1 MIDTD
6 LRTRTLRAVDAG
18 FAAQIDFT
26 RELVRK
32 PSVRGEEATAQDF
45 MAEGFRDHGFDVDR
59 FKLDPELLAGHRGF
73 SPVSVSYDNAWSVV
87 GSWRPRAPKGRSL
100 IINGHV
106 DVVPTGPADLWTYP
120 PFDPVIDG
128 DWMYGRGAGDMKS
141 GTAAM
146 IFAMAALRRA
156 GVMPAGTV
164 HMESVI
170 EEECTGNGA
179 LSCMARGY
187 DGDVVLIPEPSDAHL
202 MSAQVGVIWMQVTVR
217 GIPVHVSVAGTGENA
232 IEACTPLFAA
242 LHDLEAEWNRSDAKH
257 EAFAEVDHPINL
269 VVSKIE
275 GGDWTSSVPSWC
287 RFDVRVGLYPDTD
300 VGEIQRR
307 LEACLAGAARDHPFL
322 SNNPPSVAWH
332 GFLAPGYVLRGG
344 DDAQRV
350 LEDAHRAV
358 FNAPLPRTAFT
369 GLTDARFRGL
379 YGTAPGLVYGAR
391 AENIHGIDERV
402 SLESIRD
409 LTQAMALFIAEWC
422 GVEAA

>member
-6 LRTRTLRAVDAG
+6 LGTKILHAVDAG
-18 FAAQIDFT
+18 FDEQIEFT

-32 PSVRGEEATAQDF
+32 PSTRGNEATAQDL
-45 MAEGFRDHGFDVDR
+45 MAEGFGLHGFDIDR
-59 FKLDPELLAGHRGF
+59 FKLDPEELARQPGF
-73 SPVSVSYDNAWSVV
+73 SPAAVSYENAWSVV
-87 GSWRPRAPKGRSL
+87 GSWRPASPKGRSL
-100 IINGHV
+100 VMNGHV

-120 PFDPVIDG
+120 PFEPVIDG

-156 GVMPAGTV
+156 GVMPAATV

-179 LSCMARGY
+179 LSCMLRGY
-187 DGDVVLIPEPSDAHL
+187 DGNIVLIPEPSDAHL

-217 GIPVHVSVAGTGENA
+217 GIPVHVSVAGTGQNA
-232 IEACTPLFAA
+232 IEACTPLFSA
-242 LHDLEAEWNRSDAKH
+242 LRALEEEWNRDDAKH
-257 EAFAEVDHPINL
+257 DAFADLDHPINV

-287 RFDVRVGLYPDTD
+287 RFDVRVGLYPD
-300 VGEIQRR
+300 VEVAEIQRR
-307 LEACLAGAARDHPFL
+307 LEAGLAEASRDHPFL
-322 SNNPPSVAWH
+322 SNNPPSIAWH

-344 DDAQRV
+344 EEAQQV
-350 LEDAHRAV
+350 LERAHEKV
-358 FNAPLPRTAFT
+358 FKAPLRRTAFT

-379 YGTAPGLVYGAR
+379 YGSTPGLVYGAT

-402 SLESIRD
+402 SLESLRR
-409 LTQAMALFIAEWC
+409 LTQSMALFIADWC
-422 GVEAA
+422 GVEAV

>member
-1 MIDTD
+1 MIETD
-6 LRTRTLRAVDAG
+6 LRTRILLAVDDG
-18 FAAQIDFT
+18 FGEQIDFT

-32 PSVRGEEATAQDF
+32 PSVRGQEATAQDF

-59 FKLDPELLAGHRGF
+59 FKLDPELLSTQPGF

-87 GSWRPRAPKGRSL
+87 GSWRPRTPRGRSL

-106 DVVPTGPADLWTYP
+106 DVVPTGPADLWTYS

-187 DGDVVLIPEPSDAHL
+187 DGDVVLIPEPSDGNL

-217 GIPVHVSVAGTGENA
+217 GLPVHVSVAGTGQNA
-232 IEACTPLFAA
+232 IEACAPLFAA
-242 LHDLEAEWNRSDAKH
+242 LHGLEAEWNAPKAKH
-257 EAFAEVDHPINL
+257 EAFADVEHPIN
-269 VVSKIE
+269 VVISKIE

-287 RFDVRVGLYPDTD
+287 RFDVRVGLYPDQE

-307 LEACLAGAARDHPFL
+307 LEACLASAARDHPFL
-322 SNNPPSVAWH
+322 SNNPPSIAWH

-350 LEDAHRAV
+350 LEQAHRTV
-358 FNAPLPRTAFT
+358 FNKPLERVAFT

-379 YGTAPGLVYGAR
+379 YGSAPGLVYGAR

-402 SLESIRD
+402 SLESIRK

-422 GVEAA
+422 GVERL

>member
-1 MIDTD
+1 MTETD
-6 LRTRTLRAVDAG
+6 LRTRILHAVDAG
-18 FAAQIDFT
+18 FDAQIDFT

-32 PSVRGEEATAQDF
+32 PSLRGQEATAQDF
-45 MAEGFRDHGFDVDR
+45 MAAGFRDHGFEVDR
-59 FKLDPELLAGHRGF
+59 FKLDPDLLMDQPGF

-179 LSCMARGY
+179 LSCMVRGY

-202 MSAQVGVIWMQVTVR
+202 MSAQVGVVWMQVTVR
-217 GIPVHVSVAGTGENA
+217 GIPVHVSVAGTGQNA

-257 EAFAEVDHPINL
+257 VAFAEVEHPLNV

-287 RFDVRVGLYPDTD
+287 RFDVRVGLYPDIE
-300 VGEIQRR
+300 VGEIQRQ
-307 LEACLAGAARDHPFL
+307 LEACLANTARDHPFL
-322 SNNPPSVAWH
+322 SNNPPSVEWH

-344 DDAQRV
+344 DDAQRI
-350 LEDAHRAV
+350 LEAAHRRV
-358 FNAPLPRTAFT
+358 FDQPLSRVAFT

-402 SLESIRD
+402 SLESIRE
-409 LTQAMALFIAEWC
+409 LTQAMALFIADWC
-422 GVEAA
+422 GVEAI

>member
-6 LRTRTLRAVDAG
+6 LKTKILHAVDTG
-18 FAAQIDFT
+18 FDEQIEFT

-32 PSVRGEEATAQDF
+32 PSIRGQEATAQDL
-45 MAEGFRDHGFDVDR
+45 MAEGFRLHGFDVDR
-59 FKLDPELLAGHRGF
+59 FKLDPDLLARQPGF
-73 SPVSVSYDNAWSVV
+73 SPVAVSYDNAWSVV
-87 GSWRPRAPKGRSL
+87 GSWRPASPKGRSL
-100 IINGHV
+100 VMNGHV
-106 DVVPTGPADLWTYP
+106 DVVPTGPADLWTHP

-156 GVMPAGTV
+156 GVMPAATV

-179 LSCMARGY
+179 LSCMLRGY
-187 DGDVVLIPEPSDAHL
+187 NGDIVLIPEPSDAHL

-217 GIPVHVSVAGTGENA
+217 GIPVHVSVAGTGQNA
-232 IEACTPLFAA
+232 IEACTPLFTA
-242 LHDLEAEWNRSDAKH
+242 LHALEEEWNTVAAKH
-257 EAFAEVDHPINL
+257 EAFAGVEHPIN
-269 VVSKIE
+269 VVISKIE

-287 RFDVRVGLYPDTD
+287 RFDVRVGLYPD
-300 VGEIQRR
+300 VEVAEIQRR
-307 LEACLAGAARDHPFL
+307 LEACLADASRDHPFL
-322 SNNPPSVAWH
+322 SNNPPSIAWH

-344 DDAQRV
+344 DEAQQA
-350 LEDAHRAV
+350 LERAHRVV
-358 FNAPLPRTAFT
+358 FDAPLPRTAFT

-379 YGTAPGLVYGAR
+379 HGSAPGLVYGAK

-402 SLESIRD
+402 NLGSIRR
-409 LTQAMALFIAEWC
+409 LTQSMALFIADWC
-422 GVEAA
+422 GVEAV

>member
-1 MIDTD
+1 MAEID
-6 LRTRTLRAVDAG
+6 LRTKILQAVDAG
-18 FAAQIDFT
+18 FDEQIDFT

-32 PSVRGEEATAQDF
+32 PSVRGQEATAQDF
-45 MAEGFRDHGFDVDR
+45 MAAGFRDHGFDVDR
-59 FKLDPELLAGHRGF
+59 FKLDPALLARQPGY

-100 IINGHV
+100 IMNGHV
-106 DVVPTGPADLWTYP
+106 DVVPTGPAELWTHQ

-146 IFAMAALRRA
+146 IFAIAALRRA
-156 GVMPAGTV
+156 RVMPAGTV

-217 GIPVHVSVAGTGENA
+217 GLPVHVSVAGTGQNA
-232 IEACTPLFAA
+232 IEACAPLFAA
-242 LHDLEAEWNRSDAKH
+242 LHDLEAEWNKSDAKH
-257 EAFAEVDHPINL
+257 EAFAEVDHPINV

-287 RFDVRVGLYPDTD
+287 RFDVRVGLYPDVE
-300 VGEIQRR
+300 VGVIQRR
-307 LEACLAGAARDHPFL
+307 LEACLAHAARDHPFL

-344 DDAQRV
+344 DDAQRI
-350 LEDAHRAV
+350 LEVAHRGV
-358 FNAPLPRTAFT
+358 FDTPLRRTAFT

-402 SLESIRD
+402 SLESIRK
-409 LTQAMALFIAEWC
+409 LTQAMALFIMDWC
-422 GVEAA
+422 GVEAV

>member
-1 MIDTD
+1 
-6 LRTRTLRAVDAG
+6 
-18 FAAQIDFT
+18 
-26 RELVRK
+26 
-32 PSVRGEEATAQDF
+32 
-45 MAEGFRDHGFDVDR
+45 
-59 FKLDPELLAGHRGF
+59 
-73 SPVSVSYDNAWSVV
+73 
-87 GSWRPRAPKGRSL
+87 
-100 IINGHV
+100 
-106 DVVPTGPADLWTYP
+106 
-120 PFDPVIDG
+120 
-128 DWMYGRGAGDMKS
+128 MYGRGAGDMKS

-156 GVMPAGTV
+156 GVMPAATV

-187 DGDVVLIPEPSDAHL
+187 DGDVVLIPEPSDGHL

-217 GIPVHVSVAGTGENA
+217 GMPVHVSVAGTGQNA
-232 IEACTPLFAA
+232 IEACPPLWAA
-242 LHDLEAEWNRSDAKH
+242 LHRLEEEWNRPEGKH
-257 EAFAEVDHPINL
+257 EAFAGVEHPINV

-287 RFDVRVGLYPDTD
+287 RFDVRVGLYPDTEVVD
-300 VGEIQRR
+300 IQRR
-307 LEACLAGAARDHPFL
+307 LEDCLANTARDHPFL

-344 DDAQRV
+344 DEAQRV
-350 LEDAHRAV
+350 LEDAHRTV
-358 FNAPLPRTAFT
+358 FEAPLNRTAFT

-402 SLESIRD
+402 SLESIRK

-422 GVEAA
+422 GVERL

>member
-1 MIDTD
+1 MTNSELATKI
-6 LRTRTLRAVDAG
+6 RHAVDAG
-18 FAAQIDFT
+18 FDDQIEFT

-32 PSVRGEEATAQDF
+32 PSVRGHEATAQDF
-45 MAEGFRDHGFDVDR
+45 MAEGFREHGFDVDR
-59 FKLDPELLAGHRGF
+59 FKLDPEILAAQPGF
-73 SPVSVSYDNAWSVV
+73 SPVAVSYENAWSVV
-87 GSWRPRAPKGRSL
+87 GSWRPSAPKGRSL
-100 IINGHV
+100 VMNGHV
-106 DVVPTGPADLWTYP
+106 DVVPTGPADLWTHS

-217 GIPVHVSVAGTGENA
+217 GIPVHVSVAGTGQNA

-242 LHDLEAEWNRSDAKH
+242 LHDLEAEWNRDAAKH
-257 EAFAEVDHPINL
+257 AAFADVDHPINV

-287 RFDVRVGLYPDTD
+287 RFDVRVGLYPDVEVAD
-300 VGEIQRR
+300 IQRH
-307 LEACLAGAARDHPFL
+307 LEGCLAQAARDHPFL
-322 SNNPPSVAWH
+322 SNNPPSIEWH

-344 DDAQRV
+344 NEAQQI
-350 LEDAHRAV
+350 LERAHRTV
-358 FNAPLPRTAFT
+358 FDDDLRRTAFT

-379 YGTAPGLVYGAR
+379 YGTAPGLVYGAK

-402 SLESIRD
+402 SLESIRR
-409 LTQAMALFIAEWC
+409 LTQTMALFVADWC
-422 GVEAA
+422 GVEPA